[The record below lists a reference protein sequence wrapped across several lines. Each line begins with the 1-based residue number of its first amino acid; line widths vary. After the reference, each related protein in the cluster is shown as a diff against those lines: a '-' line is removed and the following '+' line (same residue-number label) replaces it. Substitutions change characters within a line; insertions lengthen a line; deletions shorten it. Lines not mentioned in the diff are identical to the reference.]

1 MELKDVK
8 VTYTEEFIKEQLKNG
23 ICEFKYRK
31 KDGSERSARG
41 TRKSDVLKENGITP
55 APEDDWNILPHTRL
69 EQTLNFAAKNISKK
83 TIIDFFRGNNK

>member
-8 VTYTEEFIKEQLKNG
+8 VTYTEEFIKEKLKNG

-41 TRKSDVLKENGITP
+41 TRKSDVLKENGAEPSGRGVEKVGVI
-55 APEDDWNILPHTRL
+55 AYYDIDAEGWRSFNI
-69 EQTLNFAAKNISKK
+69 ENFIGFT
-83 TIIDFFRGNNK
+83 TILAS